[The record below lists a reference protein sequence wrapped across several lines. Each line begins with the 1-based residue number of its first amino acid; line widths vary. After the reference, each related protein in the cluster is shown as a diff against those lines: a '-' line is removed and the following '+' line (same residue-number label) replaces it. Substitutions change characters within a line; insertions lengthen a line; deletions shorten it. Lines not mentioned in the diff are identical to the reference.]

1 MFVAPSLRRTARSQ
15 RRQQKGIALVVAL
28 VLLVIMTLVGLNSM
42 RSVTLEERMTGHTF
56 DRSLSFQA
64 AEAALREAEAF
75 VEATKPSPAALSA
88 CVSGV
93 CGSPAATATPRW
105 LDDTFFNNA
114 ANWRTAAQIANGSVE
129 ISPQYFVEYLG
140 ATYACDP
147 NSGSSPTNCRRYRI
161 TARSNAGNDRAS
173 VVLQSIYATE

>member
-1 MFVAPSLRRTARSQ
+1 MPVAHRLHTARPQ

-42 RSVTLEERMTGHTF
+42 RSVTLEERMTGHTL

-75 VEATKPSPAALSA
+75 VEANKPSPAPLSA
-88 CVSGV
+88 CVSGI
-93 CGSPAATATPRW
+93 CGSPSPTDTPRW
-105 LDDTFFNNA
+105 LDSAFSSWRA
-114 ANWRTAAQIANGSVE
+114 AALVENGNID

-140 ATYACDP
+140 TTFACDP
-147 NSGSSPTNCRRYRI
+147 SSPTSATNCRRYRI

>member
-1 MFVAPSLRRTARSQ
+1 MPPVPSRLQHAKPH

-75 VEATKPSPAALSA
+75 VEANKPSPAALSA
-88 CVSGV
+88 CISGI
-93 CGSPAATATPRW
+93 CGSPAPTATPRW
-105 LDDTFFNNA
+105 LDDTFNS
-114 ANWRTAAQIANGSVE
+114 WRTAAQIENGN
-129 ISPQYFVEYLG
+129 IDITPQYFVEYLG

-147 NSGSSPTNCRRYRI
+147 NSPASATTCRRYRV